1 MKSPIRNFL
10 IAVSLAVGAVASPAF
25 ADTASDFADDA
36 SAKGLAEIQSARL
49 ALEKSSSAD
58 IKAYAQKM
66 IDDHTKSNQELANV
80 AKNAKVNL
88 SDEAALLDKA
98 KKFVLEQRDG
108 AGFDAAYA
116 KNQVTA
122 HEDAVELFQEYIR
135 DGDNNYLKAYA
146 KETLPKLQHHLEA
159 ARELSAKHP

>member
-1 MKSPIRNFL
+1 MTSPIRHFL
-10 IAVSLAVGAVASPAF
+10 FAISFTFGAAASAAF

-36 SAKGLAEIQSARL
+36 SAKGLAEIQSSQL

-58 IKAYAQKM
+58 VKAFAQKM
-66 IDDHTKSNQELANV
+66 IDDHTQANRELANV

-108 AGFDAAYA
+108 SGFDAAYA
-116 KNQVTA
+116 KNQVKA
-122 HEDAVELFQEYIR
+122 HEDTIELFQEYIR
-135 DGDNNYLKAYA
+135 DGDNNYLKAFA